1 MTLSLISSMAL
12 FALAASLSPGP
23 VNLVSVSSGAR
34 YGAAAGIHF
43 ISGATL
49 GFIGLFL
56 IIGFGLQ
63 HIISVL
69 PWLTTALQWLGISF
83 LLYLSYRLFT
93 DNGGANGQTDSKAPN
108 FITGAV
114 MQWLN
119 PKAWLAAVAGIVAYI
134 PQANTDHVLIFAA
147 VYLPVCWL
155 SLAVWLWAGIAL
167 GRRVQSAAGMRLLN
181 KTLATLLAF
190 SCILLLL

>member
-1 MTLSLISSMAL
+1 MTLSLVTSMAL

-34 YGAAAGIHF
+34 YGAAAGLRF

-56 IIGFGLQ
+56 IIGFSLQ
-63 HIISVL
+63 HIISAL
-69 PWLTTALQWLGISF
+69 PWITAVLQWLGISF
-83 LLYLSYRLFT
+83 LLYLSYQLFT
-93 DNGGANGQTDSKAPN
+93 DNGQASEGSSKAPN
-108 FITGAV
+108 FITGAI

-119 PKAWLAAVAGIVAYI
+119 PKAWLAAVASIVAYI
-134 PQANTDHVLIFAA
+134 PQTNTEHVFIFAA

-167 GRRVQSAAGMRLLN
+167 GRRVQSPAGMRLLN
-181 KTLATLLAF
+181 KTLAVLLTF